1 MSQAAQ
7 QKNKDNE
14 CWTTQHKAC
23 FYTQLH
29 RFKTLRWKSVQWI
42 GGFFN
47 VCKVWKK
54 AKKVLPLIPWWEPMI
69 CRDSDLE
76 RGLNWHGFLKS
87 YSQPFYK
94 LAEERS
100 TPKGAF
106 PTRTFSDR
114 FLLLPPVVAAL
125 NLMSS
130 SKLTVHRTYWTWTTP
145 EIELYKPPTS
155 WIFFLLVKNTTE
167 ILTVAY
173 LCLAFR
179 LQINSHT
186 RKGTKWKERLLTSSH
201 FQEIANLLH
210 KMKEEITSI

>member
-14 CWTTQHKAC
+14 CWTAQHKAC

-29 RFKTLRWKSVQWI
+29 RLKTLRWKSVQWT

-54 AKKVLPLIPWWEPMI
+54 GKKSFAPHSLMGTNDLQGFWSRNKSQLTWVSQVL
-69 CRDSDLE
+69 
-76 RGLNWHGFLKS
+76 FT
-87 YSQPFYK
+87 
-94 LAEERS
+94 AEERP

-106 PTRTFSDR
+106 STRTTSDK
-114 FLLLPPVVAAL
+114 FLLLPPVVPAL
-125 NLMSS
+125 NLTSS
-130 SKLTVHRTYWTWTTP
+130 SKLTVHWMCWIWTAP
-145 EIELYKPPTS
+145 EIKLC
-155 WIFFLLVKNTTE
+155 WIFLLHVKNTTE
-167 ILTVAY
+167 ILTVAC

-186 RKGTKWKERLLTSSH
+186 SKGTKWKEWLLTSSH

-210 KMKEEITSI
+210 KMKEEMTSI